1 MPKVAW
7 RLREHD
13 TNPCL
18 LESDVSTRGRDENN
32 YDRERWSTYFL
43 NYKSCQKFW
52 NSIMG
57 PEKTEW
63 SKVIYA
69 YSRRKR

>member
-18 LESDVSTRGRDENN
+18 DENN
-32 YDRERWSTYFL
+32 YHRERYSTYFL
-43 NYKSCQKFW
+43 NYKTLKSSMPTAGERDEILGGNGKDDLLTALKLF
-52 NSIMG
+52 I
-57 PEKTEW
+57 
-63 SKVIYA
+63 
-69 YSRRKR
+69 